1 MGTEL
6 IVAVVGPVVA
16 GMVSLIIWQS
26 KKNTESINTG
36 LTSLHDCVHQ
46 VERKVENLS
55 IEVARNNVTREELAR
70 HVTVEEDWHNQHHTE
85 VKELRREFN
94 EKVEKL
100 DGNVSE
106 IKDMQWKMRIE
117 LLDIKD
123 NE

>member
-6 IVAVVGPVVA
+6 VVAVVGPVVA

-26 KKNTESINTG
+26 KKNTESINSG

-46 VERKVENLS
+46 VERKVEDLS
-55 IEVARNNVTREELAR
+55 IEVARNCVTREELAR

-94 EKVEKL
+94 EKTEKL
-100 DGNVSE
+100 SHDVSE
-106 IKDMQWKMRIE
+106 MKDMQWKMRIE

-123 NE
+123 HE